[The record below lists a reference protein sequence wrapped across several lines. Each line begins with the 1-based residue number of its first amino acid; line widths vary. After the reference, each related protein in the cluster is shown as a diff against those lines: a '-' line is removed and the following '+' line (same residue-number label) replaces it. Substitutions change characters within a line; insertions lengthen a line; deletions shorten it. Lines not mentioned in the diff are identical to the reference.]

1 VKEMR
6 ILNVLLPFAL
16 FFSAEKAYAVS
27 RPPLD
32 VRAPEVFQTAS
43 FALG

>member
-1 VKEMR
+1 MR
-6 ILNVLLPFAL
+6 ILAALRLFVL

-32 VRAPEVFQTAS
+32 VRAPEVFQTAF